1 LKKFLMAKRSRS
13 SGRWLAE
20 HFSDEYVRLAQEKG
34 YRSRAVFKLIELDER
49 DRLFEPGATVIDL
62 GAAPGGWSQYAA
74 QRVGPKGKVLALDIL
89 PMEPLPGVTVV
100 QGDFL
105 DDKVFQGVLEA
116 IGGRSANV
124 VLSDIAPN
132 MSGNRNVDQP
142 RSMYLAELAFDLA
155 ERVLAPNGRFAVK
168 LFQGEGFQEYVA
180 LARKAF
186 ASVVMRKPKAS
197 RARSAEIYLVGK
209 GYRGGDR

>member
-1 LKKFLMAKRSRS
+1 MAKRSRS

-34 YRSRAVFKLIELDER
+34 YRSRAVFKLMELDER

-74 QRVGPKGKVLALDIL
+74 QRVGTTGKVLALDIL

-105 DDKVFQGVLEA
+105 DDAVFQAVLEA
-116 IGGRSANV
+116 SGGCCANV

-155 ERVLAPNGRFAVK
+155 ERVLAPKGSFVVK

-180 LARKAF
+180 QARKVF

-197 RARSAEIYLVGK
+197 RPRSAEIYLVGK
-209 GYRGGDR
+209 GYRGADR

>member
-1 LKKFLMAKRSRS
+1 MAKRSRS

-34 YRSRAVFKLIELDER
+34 YRSRAVFKLTELDER

-105 DDKVFQGVLEA
+105 DDAVFQEVLEA

-142 RSMYLAELAFDLA
+142 RSMYMAELAFDLA
-155 ERVLAPNGRFAVK
+155 DRVLAPNGRFAVK

-186 ASVVMRKPKAS
+186 GSVAMRKPKAS

-209 GYRGGDR
+209 GYRGGGR

>member
-1 LKKFLMAKRSRS
+1 MAKRNRS

-20 HFSDEYVRLAQEKG
+20 HFSDEYVRLAQDKG

-74 QRVGPKGKVLALDIL
+74 RRVGPKGKVLALDIL
-89 PMEPLPGVTVV
+89 PMEALPGVTVV

-105 DDKVFQGVLEA
+105 DDAVFQGVLEA

-124 VLSDIAPN
+124 VLSDMAPN

-142 RSMYLAELAFDLA
+142 RSMYLAELAFDLV

-168 LFQGEGFQEYVA
+168 LFQGEGFQDYVA
-180 LARKAF
+180 LTRKAF

-209 GYRGGDR
+209 GYRGGIP

>member
-1 LKKFLMAKRSRS
+1 MAKRSRS

-20 HFSDEYVRLAQEKG
+20 HFSDEYVRMAQEKG

-74 QRVGPKGKVLALDIL
+74 QRVGPKGRVLALDIL

-100 QGDFL
+100 EGDFL
-105 DDKVFQGVLEA
+105 DDAVFHGVLEA
-116 IGGRSANV
+116 IGGRAANV

-180 LARKAF
+180 LARKSF
-186 ASVVMRKPKAS
+186 QSVAMRKPKAS
-197 RARSAEIYLVGK
+197 RARSAEIYLVAK
-209 GYRGGDR
+209 GFRGGEQ

>member
-1 LKKFLMAKRSRS
+1 MAKRSRS

-34 YRSRAVFKLIELDER
+34 YRSRAVFKLMELDER

-74 QRVGPKGKVLALDIL
+74 QRVGTTGKVLALDIL

-105 DDKVFQGVLEA
+105 DDSVFQAVLEA
-116 IGGRSANV
+116 SGGCCANV

-155 ERVLAPNGRFAVK
+155 ERVLAPKGSFVVK

-180 LARKAF
+180 QARKVF

-197 RARSAEIYLVGK
+197 RPRSAEIYLVGK
-209 GYRGGDR
+209 GYRGADR

>member
-1 LKKFLMAKRSRS
+1 MAKRSRS

>member
-1 LKKFLMAKRSRS
+1 MAKRSRS

-105 DDKVFQGVLEA
+105 DDAVFQSVLEA

-132 MSGNRNVDQP
+132 MSGNRHVDQP
-142 RSMYLAELAFDLA
+142 RSMYLAELAYDLA
-155 ERVLAPNGRFAVK
+155 ERVLAPNGRFVVK

-180 LARKAF
+180 YARKAF
-186 ASVVMRKPKAS
+186 ASVAMRKPKAS
-197 RARSAEIYLVGK
+197 RPRSAEIYLVGK

>member
-1 LKKFLMAKRSRS
+1 MAKRSRS

-34 YRSRAVFKLIELDER
+34 YRSRAVFKLMELDEH
-49 DRLFEPGATVIDL
+49 DRLFAPGTTVIDL

-74 QRVGPKGKVLALDIL
+74 RRVGASGRVLALDML

-105 DDKVFQGVLEA
+105 DDAVFHAMLEA
-116 IGGRSANV
+116 IGGRRVDV
-124 VLSDIAPN
+124 VLSDMAPN

-155 ERVLAPNGRFAVK
+155 ERVLGPKGSFVVK

-180 LARKAF
+180 RARKAF
-186 ASVVMRKPKAS
+186 GSVGMRKPKAS

-209 GYRGGDR
+209 GYRGADR

>member
-74 QRVGPKGKVLALDIL
+74 QRVGPKGKVLALDLL

-105 DDKVFQGVLEA
+105 DDKVFQSVLEA

-142 RSMYLAELAFDLA
+142 RSMYLAELACDLA
-155 ERVLAPNGRFAVK
+155 ERVLAPNGLFVVK

-186 ASVVMRKPKAS
+186 ASVAMRKPKAS
-197 RARSAEIYLVGK
+197 RPRSAEIYLVGK
-209 GYRGGDR
+209 GYRGGR

>member
-1 LKKFLMAKRSRS
+1 MAKRSRS

-49 DRLFEPGATVIDL
+49 DCLFEPGSTVIDL
-62 GAAPGGWSQYAA
+62 GAAPGGWSQYVAG
-74 QRVGPKGKVLALDIL
+74 RVGPKGKVLALDIL
-89 PMEPLPGVTVV
+89 PMEPVPGVTVV

-105 DDKVFQGVLEA
+105 EDAVFQSTLEL

-180 LARKAF
+180 LARKSF
-186 ASVVMRKPKAS
+186 ASVAMRKPKAS
-197 RARSAEIYLVGK
+197 RARSAEIYLVAK
-209 GYRGGDR
+209 GFRGGER

>member
-1 LKKFLMAKRSRS
+1 MAKRSRS

-74 QRVGPKGKVLALDIL
+74 QRVGPKGRVLALDIL
-89 PMEPLPGVTVV
+89 PMEPLPGVTIVE
-100 QGDFL
+100 GDFL
-105 DDKVFQGVLEA
+105 DDAVFQGVLEA
-116 IGGRSANV
+116 IGGRVANV

-180 LARKAF
+180 LARKSF
-186 ASVVMRKPKAS
+186 QSVAMRKPKAS
-197 RARSAEIYLVGK
+197 RARSAEIYLVAK
-209 GYRGGDR
+209 GFRGGEQ

>member
-1 LKKFLMAKRSRS
+1 MAKRSRS

-20 HFSDEYVRLAQEKG
+20 HFSDEYVRLAQDQG

-74 QRVGPKGKVLALDIL
+74 RRVGPKGKVLALDIL
-89 PMEPLPGVTVV
+89 PMDALPGVTVV

-105 DDKVFQGVLEA
+105 DEAVFQGLLEA

-155 ERVLAPNGRFAVK
+155 ERVLAPNGRIALK
-168 LFQGEGFQEYVA
+168 LFQGEGFQDYVA

-186 ASVVMRKPKAS
+186 SSVVLRKPKAS
-197 RARSAEIYLVGK
+197 RPRSAEIYLVGK
-209 GYRGGDR
+209 GYRGADR